1 MSNSTAKPN
10 AGLLPDAEFSTIELW
25 LSTLQQLFN
34 SFDPSPF
41 HEKDLD
47 SEAEDYIVGAVD
59 ELGSPQPIRLV
70 IHLPAEQLL
79 SASSLDLEG
88 SVRHYFSYRH
98 SEAERKLRLHF
109 REARAALVIGV
120 LFLVACITLRQ
131 LASFVLEEPTARIV
145 QEGLLILGWVAMWG
159 PIQLLLYDWW
169 PLRHRVHLFSR
180 LAAMKV
186 EVRQR

>member
-1 MSNSTAKPN
+1 MSHSTDN
-10 AGLLPDAEFSTIELW
+10 RRTELPGTAEFSTIELW

-47 SEAEDYIVGAVD
+47 REAEEYIVGAAD
-59 ELGSPQPIRLV
+59 ELGSPGPIRLV
-70 IHLPAEQLL
+70 VHLPAEQLQN
-79 SASSLDLEG
+79 ARSLDLEG
-88 SVRHYFSYRH
+88 SVRHYFSYRL

-109 REARAALVIGV
+109 REARAALLIGV
-120 LFLVACITLRQ
+120 LFLVACIVLRQ
-131 LASFVLEEPTARIV
+131 LVSLVLQEPATRIV
-145 QEGLLILGWVAMWG
+145 EEGLLILGWVAMWG

-169 PLRHRVHLFSR
+169 PLRHRVHLFGR
-180 LAAMKV
+180 LANMRV